1 MGKGYSVIDSELPQ
15 FDASITSSKRFK
27 KMGSQFTSWSIYD
40 VRKALSEFEKY
51 KHFKFQDLNTV
62 REKLYTE
69 WPEFYKIL
77 DRITLDHLKKKK
89 MLERS
94 RRHPSCSGYAMRKD
108 PNARPPSIHEGD
120 TDDEEKNQDSG
131 DDSERDDPNVE
142 YLSDEEEEEDSGEEE
157 ESEEERSD
165 DKSEEESTAENSD
178 NASSVGSDDGSAKE
192 RKGGNALA
200 ATRIPAKAIV
210 TPAVT

>member
-1 MGKGYSVIDSELPQ
+1 MGKGYSVIESELPQ
-15 FDASITSSKRFK
+15 FDPSITSPKRFK
-27 KMGSQFTSWSIYD
+27 KMGSQFTSWSIHD

-94 RRHPSCSGYAMRKD
+94 RRHRHGECQWRGG
-108 PNARPPSIHEGD
+108 SIHGCL
-120 TDDEEKNQDSG
+120 
-131 DDSERDDPNVE
+131 ERPV
-142 YLSDEEEEEDSGEEE
+142 
-157 ESEEERSD
+157 
-165 DKSEEESTAENSD
+165 
-178 NASSVGSDDGSAKE
+178 
-192 RKGGNALA
+192 
-200 ATRIPAKAIV
+200 
-210 TPAVT
+210 